1 MWKSRENNRVDMTR
15 AFVGIGS
22 NIDPEM
28 NVKEALRQLKKQVS
42 LRAISTVYLTEP
54 IGPTIQPPFYN
65 CVIEIATQLQPQ
77 ELKHAVLQRIEE
89 VLGRKRTSDKFAPR
103 TIDLDLLLYD
113 DLAMTTDGLTIPDPD
128 IVRRPFLAVALY
140 ELAPGL
146 VLPGSNEN
154 VDEAAATLSR
164 DGMQPLA
171 AYTDLLRKE
180 ILHDGK

>member
-1 MWKSRENNRVDMTR
+1 MTR

-22 NIDPEM
+22 NIEPEKNM
-28 NVKEALRQLKKQVS
+28 KEALHLLKKQVS
-42 LRAISTVYLTEP
+42 LQAISTVYLTEP

-77 ELKHAVLQRIEE
+77 ELKYTVLRRIED

-113 DLAMTTDGLTIPDPD
+113 DLAMTLDDWTIPDPD
-128 IVRRPFLAVALY
+128 IVRRPFLAVALH

-146 VLPGSNEN
+146 VLPGSNAS
-154 VDEAAATLSR
+154 VDEAAATLPR
-164 DGMQPLA
+164 DGMQPLTT
-171 AYTDLLRKE
+171 YTDFLRKE
-180 ILHDGK
+180 ILP